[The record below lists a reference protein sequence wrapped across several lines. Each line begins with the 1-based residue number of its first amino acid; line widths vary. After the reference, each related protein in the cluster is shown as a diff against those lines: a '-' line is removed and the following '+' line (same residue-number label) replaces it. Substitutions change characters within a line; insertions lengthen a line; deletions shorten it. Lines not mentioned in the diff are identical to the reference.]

1 MKDFGELKQKIQE
14 CRYCQRQF
22 GYEPHPVVW
31 GKPSAKI
38 MQISQAPSLNVHN
51 TLKPFNDLSGKKLR
65 EEWYD
70 IDDETFYDQN
80 NFYMLLWLTVILVNL
95 KAVGI
100 VCRQNAV
107 VKSG

>member
-31 GKPSAKI
+31 GKPNAKI

-65 EEWYD
+65 E
-70 IDDETFYDQN
+70 
-80 NFYMLLWLTVILVNL
+80 
-95 KAVGI
+95 
-100 VCRQNAV
+100 
-107 VKSG
+107 SGMI